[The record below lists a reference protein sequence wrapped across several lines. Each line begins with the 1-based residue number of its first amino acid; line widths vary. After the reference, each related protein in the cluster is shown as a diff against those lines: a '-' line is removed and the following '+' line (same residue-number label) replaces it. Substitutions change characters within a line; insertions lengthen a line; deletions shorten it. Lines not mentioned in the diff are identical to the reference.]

1 MRTAASELQ
10 PPMPKPA
17 ARNTLDNLGAVR
29 YATFL
34 EASAL
39 EVAKGQRGER
49 SRLKLLAAGGRL
61 LDRCNFQ
68 ELKIED
74 VCVEAGL
81 AKGTFY
87 IYFASKDEF
96 LRELCSAYCRFELN
110 TLPRRAP
117 DLSRFAASR
126 LWIGWYERTFAV
138 NSGILRCIVQ
148 MGAHDTTVRELWLQ
162 RNASVV
168 QALMAESIVGR
179 QLSGDDLKVMLWTL
193 RTVGGMLDQSLFDRY
208 GLQTPS
214 GLEDLGDIELVVELH
229 AVLAYRA
236 MYGTEPPAEEIE
248 GGQALLRLARQLNR

>member
-1 MRTAASELQ
+1 
-10 PPMPKPA
+10 MPKPA
-17 ARNTLDNLGAVR
+17 ARNPLDDLGAVR

-61 LDRCNFQ
+61 LDGCNFQ
-68 ELKIED
+68 DLKIED
-74 VCVEAGL
+74 VCAEAGL

-87 IYFASKDEF
+87 IYFASKDVF
-96 LRELCSAYCRFELN
+96 LHELCAAYCRFELN

-117 DLSRFAASR
+117 ELSRFAATR

-138 NSGILRCIVQ
+138 NAGILRCIVQ
-148 MGAHDTTVRELWLQ
+148 MGANDATMRELWLQ
-162 RNASVV
+162 RNAAVV
-168 QALMAESIVGR
+168 QVMLSESMFGR
-179 QLSGDDLKVMLWTL
+179 KLSPGDTHLMLWTL

-214 GLEDLGDIELVVELH
+214 GLESPGDIDLVVELH

-236 MYGTEPPAEEIE
+236 LFGVEPPAEEVE
-248 GGQALLRLARQLNR
+248 RGNALFHLTAQLNS

>member
-1 MRTAASELQ
+1 MS
-10 PPMPKPA
+10 KPA
-17 ARNTLDNLGAVR
+17 SRNTLDYLGAVR
-29 YATFL
+29 YSTFL

-61 LDRCNFQ
+61 LDRCNGQ

-74 VCVEAGL
+74 VCTEAGL

-96 LRELCSAYCRFELN
+96 LRELCAAYCRFELN
-110 TLPRRAP
+110 TFPRRAP
-117 DLSRFAASR
+117 ELSRFAASR

-138 NSGILRCIVQ
+138 NAGILRCIVQ
-148 MGAHDTTVRELWLQ
+148 MGAQDAAMRELWLQ

-168 QALMAESIVGR
+168 QAMMAESTLG
-179 QLSGDDLKVMLWTL
+179 QHLSPEDLKTMLWAL

-214 GLEDLGDIELVVELH
+214 GLEDPGDADLVVELH

-236 MYGTEPPAEEIE
+236 LYGAEPPAEEVE
-248 GGQALLRLARQLNR
+248 RGQSLFRLARELNR